1 MADNNNNNKIKTDPS
16 CMDDFDPNSITP
28 DVALENIFNS
38 IKSIS
43 ETEKVPVREALA
55 RLLAS
60 RLVTIEANRGYF
72 VASKPTVTQFA
83 DFIDARVLF
92 ETSAVRAGF
101 SNASKADIVQLEKL
115 NNKMRKIS
123 KKRSVV
129 VNVEWGSL
137 NHQFHKIL
145 VGLTRNEFLVNL
157 YEDLSLGS
165 LQFQLYRSG
174 NDSFPDFKRLIVE
187 HDNIIESLAKGSL
200 EDLIFN
206 LTEHIKAIRL
216 QHYEAANS

>member
-1 MADNNNNNKIKTDPS
+1 MRSKFENASLVEQILDAIRNSILAGELQPGAHIKIKE
-16 CMDDFDPNSITP
+16 
-28 DVALENIFNS
+28 VADQLGVSMI
-38 IKSIS
+38 
-43 ETEKVPVREALA
+43 PVREALA

-174 NDSFPDFKRLIVE
+174 NDSFPDFKRLIFE
-187 HDNIIESLAKGSL
+187 HDNIIESLAKRSL

-216 QHYEAANS
+216 QHYDAANS